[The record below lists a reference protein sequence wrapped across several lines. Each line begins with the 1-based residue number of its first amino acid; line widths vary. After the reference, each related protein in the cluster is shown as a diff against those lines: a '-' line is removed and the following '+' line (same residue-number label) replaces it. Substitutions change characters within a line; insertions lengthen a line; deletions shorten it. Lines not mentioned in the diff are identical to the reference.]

1 VQISPADPERN
12 QCEIDLTANAL
23 AGPSAD
29 PGVMNRCNK
38 TVISRCFI
46 VKLQIEGMFGGVQ
59 NWKVPMF
66 YPVLILNVVFL
77 AAMAVLVGPAVLQML
92 GIH

>member
-1 VQISPADPERN
+1 MGM
-12 QCEIDLTANAL
+12 CW
-23 AGPSAD
+23 
-29 PGVMNRCNK
+29 GVR
-38 TVISRCFI
+38 IGRF
-46 VKLQIEGMFGGVQ
+46 
-59 NWKVPMF
+59 PMF